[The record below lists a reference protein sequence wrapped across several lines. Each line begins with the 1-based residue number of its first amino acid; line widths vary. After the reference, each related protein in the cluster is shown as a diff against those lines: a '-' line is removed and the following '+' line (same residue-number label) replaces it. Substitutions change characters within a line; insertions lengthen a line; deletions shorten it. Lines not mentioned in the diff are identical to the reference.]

1 MLRGLSKL
9 ALDNKGRI
17 AIPARYREYLR
28 DLCGGRIVITIDPD
42 RCLLIYPLSEWLE
55 VEKSLVTLPSNDQRS
70 RMLKRTL
77 IGHAEECELDGQGRI
92 LISVPLREWAS
103 LNKRVVLTG
112 QGNKF
117 ELWDESC
124 WDSQREGWVEV
135 ARQLGDGE
143 GVEVAF

>member
-1 MLRGLSKL
+1 LLRGLSKL
-9 ALDNKGRI
+9 ALDTKGRV

-28 DLCGGRIVITIDPD
+28 DLCGGRIVVTIDPD

-55 VEKSLVTLPSNDQRS
+55 VEKNLVALPSNDQRS
-70 RMLKRTL
+70 RVLKRTL

-92 LISVPLREWAS
+92 LLSAPLRDWAG
-103 LNKRVVLTG
+103 LTKRVVLTG

-124 WDSQREGWVEV
+124 WDAQREAWVEV
-135 ARQLGDGE
+135 TRQFGDSD

>member
-55 VEKSLVTLPSNDQRS
+55 VEKSLVALPSNDQRS

>member
-55 VEKSLVTLPSNDQRS
+55 VEKSLVALPSNDHRS

-92 LISVPLREWAS
+92 LISVPLREWAN